1 MPLFIAYSPLDVLKT
16 KLGRPLIRQI
26 ASVVLALAAANA
38 SLALAQMDGASNRR
52 YPDVIDVKVRPSGA
66 DRFDFDVTIS
76 SPYDSPQRYADAFRV
91 MSADGK
97 VHGERKLLHDHANEQ
112 PFARDLYGVLI
123 PPVIRFVVVQ
133 ARDQKYGYGGRT
145 AQVALPG
152 R

>member
-1 MPLFIAYSPLDVLKT
+1 MRLFIAYSPLDALKK
-16 KLGRPLIRQI
+16 KLGRPLVRQF
-26 ASVVLALAAANA
+26 ASVVLPLAAADA
-38 SLALAQMDGASNRR
+38 SFALAQVDGTANRR
-52 YPDVIDVKVRPSGA
+52 YPDVIDVKVRLRGT

-91 MSADGK
+91 MSADGN

-123 PPVIRFVVVQ
+123 PPAIRFVVVQ
-133 ARDQKYGYGGRT
+133 ARDQKYGYGGRSVWVT
-145 AQVALPG
+145 LPG